1 MNEELAQERADV
13 RMKVLSK
20 KQRATESLSMNLA
33 VGTSAGRCSMMAL
46 VAAPVAPRFCKCPK
60 ACVERAEWI
69 LPWIL
74 SDYCAFCK
82 GACDCRCWGC
92 LREGNVGK
100 MSTAEIAVAQCSPE
114 DVLAMD
120 TIWARSKF
128 TDIISAELAEIAVA
142 QGWSEDVLSSPLRF
156 MDIIWARSN
165 GADLAVR
172 DGLCL
177 LILRELRSSQDP
189 IAFKKIMGRAE
200 FFVPFEQELT
210 FDSRVR
216 HAYYKVCIRLRLP
229 YFMSNNAIANKKRGF
244 ARPKRTPLVIE

>member
-1 MNEELAQERADV
+1 MQNFIYHDE
-13 RMKVLSK
+13 
-20 KQRATESLSMNLA
+20 A
-33 VGTSAGRCSMMAL
+33 VSMMAL
-46 VAAPVAPRFCKCPK
+46 AAAPVAPRFCKCPN
-60 ACVERAEWI
+60 ACVERAELI

-142 QGWSEDVLSSPLRF
+142 QGWSEDVLSSPLMF

-172 DGLCL
+172 DGLAL
-177 LILRELRSSQDP
+177 LILREVRSSEDP

-200 FFVPFEQELT
+200 FFVPCEQELT

-216 HAYYKVCIRLRLP
+216 SAYYKVCIRLRLP
-229 YFMSNNAIANKKRGF
+229 SFMSNNAIANKKRGF